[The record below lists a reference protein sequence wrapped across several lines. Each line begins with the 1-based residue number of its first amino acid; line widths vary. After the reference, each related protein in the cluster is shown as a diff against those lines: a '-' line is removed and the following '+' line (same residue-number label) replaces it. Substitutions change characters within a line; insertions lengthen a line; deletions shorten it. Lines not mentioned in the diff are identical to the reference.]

1 MLPNPGFIFAEDAAL
16 KSRLATV
23 AVSDNRNAERVSQ
36 VFFGYPDPETE
47 KVYPFF
53 TIDLLDVNFAAE
65 RQHSERQWYFTV
77 DSGLT
82 PDQQAIYTS
91 IDYYPSEKDAAGMA
105 EEAGEDG
112 FLSMDQFVAVD
123 LLYQVTTY
131 ARNPIHDIQLHGLLL
146 RRVFPWRRGFIEIPE
161 DGTIRRCDLLDW
173 RSANF
178 IDQDAGHKK
187 RTFRKVYT
195 VQINAEIPQS
205 DLLEVKKVLSV
216 SGVLKDNDSSS
227 TVLSTSFSEDF

>member
-1 MLPNPGFIFAEDAAL
+1 MPNPGFLFAEDAAL
-16 KSRLATV
+16 KERLAAV
-23 AVSDNRNAERVSQ
+23 AVSDNRNSERVAQ
-36 VFFGYPDPETE
+36 VFYGYPDPEIE

-65 RQHSERQWYFTV
+65 RQHSERQWYYTN
-77 DSGLT
+77 DQALT
-82 PDQQAIYTS
+82 PAQQEIYTS
-91 IDYYPSEKDAAGMA
+91 IDYYPSEKNAADMA
-105 EEAGEDG
+105 TEAGVDG
-112 FLSMDQFVAVD
+112 FLAMDQFVAVD

-131 ARNPIHDIQLHGLLL
+131 ARNPMHDRQLHGLLL
-146 RRVFPWRRGFIEIPE
+146 RRVFPWRRGFIEVPE

-195 VQINAEIPQS
+195 VRINAEIPQS
-205 DLLEVKKVLSV
+205 DLLAVKKVLSV
-216 SGVLKDNDSSS
+216 NGTLKENDQAS